1 MHSVNLTIKK
11 NYIKKDGTT
20 PIYLQ
25 YNFSRENRTL
35 IKTGKFIEPIYW
47 NSNNKQVR
55 RNHPDYN
62 HLSLYLKSLKTKL
75 EHILDES
82 ILNGK
87 TPTISYVEEQFKLKT
102 SPETQQKLSFLDR
115 LDEYINSKK
124 GHVVDDVITDY
135 LSLKK
140 HLTFFEKHRKRK
152 IVFSDITPKFYNDFV
167 FYLSYDVVKPNKEVG
182 LRKSTVGK
190 NIKNLKAFLNY
201 CQKNNIIES
210 IDLSSYKVLTNKSYD
225 IYLSEDEIEKLMD
238 LDLSDNPQHE
248 QLRDLFVIG
257 CETGLRFS
265 DYSRLTRQHINIKD
279 RVIKIS
285 MKKTTDTVVIPIS
298 SRLLSIL
305 EKYNYNPPSNIP
317 YHYFNKEIKVI
328 GLKAQINQPIIKI
341 KEVGNQKTEEK
352 FFKYECI
359 SSHTCRRS
367 FCTNQ
372 FLKGMPSLLIRKISG
387 HTDEKSFLQYIK
399 VDEEL
404 AAQKML
410 EMWFN
415 LENEKAEKNAEMI
428 VC

>member
-47 NSNNKQVR
+47 NSNTKQVR

-62 HLSLYLKSLKTKL
+62 HLTLYLKSMKTKL

-87 TPTISYVEEQFKLKT
+87 TPTITYVEEQFKLKT
-102 SPETQQKLSFLDR
+102 SPESKQSFTVFDR

-135 LSLKK
+135 LALKK

-152 IVFSDITPKFYNDFV
+152 IVFSDINSKFYNDFV
-167 FYLSYDVVKPNKEVG
+167 YYLSYYAVKPNKEVG

-190 NIKNLKAFLNY
+190 TIKNLKAFLNY
-201 CQKNNIIES
+201 CTKNNIIAS
-210 IDLSSYKVLTNKSYD
+210 IDLSSFKTLTNKAYD
-225 IYLSEDEIEKLMD
+225 IYISDEEIEKLLN
-238 LDLSDNPQHE
+238 LDLSDNPKHE

-257 CETGLRFS
+257 CETGLRYS
-265 DYSRLTRQHINIKD
+265 DFSRLTKQHINIKD
-279 RVIKIS
+279 RIIKIT

-298 SRLLSIL
+298 NRLLIIL

-317 YHYFNKEIKVI
+317 SHYFNKEIKVI
-328 GLKAQINQPIIKI
+328 GLKAQINEPVIKI
-341 KEVGNQKTEEK
+341 KEVGNLKIEEK
-352 FFKYECI
+352 FLKYQCI

-415 LENEKAEKNAEMI
+415 IENEKTNKNAEMI